1 MLFARGVVMQ
11 VMVRTLAGI
20 VASMLINLPALAGG
34 NVVDGQSKSAS
45 CSACHGATGKAMNSI
60 YPNLAGQNADYLA
73 LSLHAY
79 KKGERS
85 GGQAGVM
92 QAFSASLSDQ
102 DISDL
107 AAYYASLTSLK

>member
-1 MLFARGVVMQ
+1 MRVTVVEKT
-11 VMVRTLAGI
+11 VIRAVIGS
-20 VASMLINLPALAGG
+20 VALMLISLPALADG
-34 NVVDGQSKSAS
+34 NIADGKSKSIS
-45 CSACHGATGKAMNSI
+45 CAACHGAMGKAVNSI

-92 QAFSASLSDQ
+92 QAFSSSLSDQ

-107 AAYYASLTSLK
+107 SAYYASLMPQK

>member
-1 MLFARGVVMQ
+1 MQ
-11 VMVRTLAGI
+11 VTVVEKTVIRAVIGS
-20 VASMLINLPALAGG
+20 VALMLISLPALAGG
-34 NVVDGQSKSAS
+34 NIADGQSKSVS
-45 CSACHGATGKAMNSI
+45 CAACHGATTGKAVNSI
-60 YPNLAGQNADYLA
+60 YPNLAGQNADYMA

-92 QAFSASLSDQ
+92 QAFSSSLSDQ

-107 AAYYASLTSLK
+107 SAYYASLTPLK

>member
-1 MLFARGVVMQ
+1 MRIV
-11 VMVRTLAGI
+11 AGI
-20 VASMLINLPALAGG
+20 LALILVSSPVFAQG
-34 NVVDGQSKSAS
+34 NSAAGQSKSAS
-45 CSACHGATGKAMNSI
+45 CAACHGVNGKAANSI

-73 LSLHAY
+73 LSVHAY

-92 QAFSASLSDQ
+92 QAFTASLSDQ

-107 AAYYASLTSLK
+107 AAYYASLEPLK

>member
-1 MLFARGVVMQ
+1 MLSLERV
-11 VMVRTLAGI
+11 
-20 VASMLINLPALAGG
+20 LIGGALLLLLGNAHALDGKKIFDEGG
-34 NVVDGQSKSAS
+34 SPPGAMP
-45 CSACHGATGKAMNSI
+45 CAACHGAKGKAANPV

-92 QAFSASLSDQ
+92 QAFTASLSDQ
-102 DISDL
+102 DINDL
-107 AAYYASLTSLK
+107 AAYYASLTPLK

>member
-1 MLFARGVVMQ
+1 MQ
-11 VMVRTLAGI
+11 VGERTVAGI
-20 VASMLINLPALAGG
+20 ALLMLITSPALAGG
-34 NVVDGQSKSAS
+34 NVTDGQSKSAS
-45 CSACHGATGKAMNSI
+45 CAACHGATGKAVNSI
-60 YPNLAGQNADYLA
+60 YPNLAGQNEDYLA

-92 QAFSASLSDQ
+92 QAFSSSLSDE

-107 AAYYASLTSLK
+107 SAYYASLTPLQK

>member
-1 MLFARGVVMQ
+1 MPVTIVKKTVIRALTGCV
-11 VMVRTLAGI
+11 TL
-20 VASMLINLPALAGG
+20 MLISLPALAGG
-34 NVVDGQSKSAS
+34 NITDGQSKSAS
-45 CSACHGATGKAMNSI
+45 CAACHGATGKAVNSI

-92 QAFSASLSDQ
+92 QAFSSSLSDQ

-107 AAYYASLTSLK
+107 SAYYASLTPLK

>member
-1 MLFARGVVMQ
+1 MQ
-11 VMVRTLAGI
+11 VMAKLMAGI
-20 VASMLINLPALAGG
+20 AGLVLASTPALAGG
-34 NVVDGQSKSAS
+34 NIADGQAKSAS
-45 CSACHGATGKAMNSI
+45 CAACHGAAGKAVNSI

-79 KKGERS
+79 KKGDRS

-92 QAFSASLSDQ
+92 QAFSSSLSDQ

-107 AAYYASLTSLK
+107 SAYYASLTPLK